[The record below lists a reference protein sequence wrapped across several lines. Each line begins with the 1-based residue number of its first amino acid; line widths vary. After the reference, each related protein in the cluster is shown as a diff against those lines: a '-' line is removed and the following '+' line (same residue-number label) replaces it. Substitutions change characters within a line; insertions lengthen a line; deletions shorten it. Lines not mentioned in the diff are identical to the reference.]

1 MERVFIRTV
10 VYLECAIGDLLADY
24 LCKGRVG
31 RSRVDRTVFVSRSA
45 KAEGWGVRTFFSFGV
60 SGDEIWAS
68 RGERSG
74 EDRRGD
80 C

>member
-24 LCKGRVG
+24 LCQGRVG

-45 KAEGWGVRTFFSFGV
+45 KAEGWGIRTISSWGV
-60 SGDEIWAS
+60 SGDEI
-68 RGERSG
+68 
-74 EDRRGD
+74 
-80 C
+80 